1 MPFMFVDFDFFETYG
16 IDVATGR
23 GFSEDFADRMSP
35 EDGKAGLQRAGFV
48 LNALAARELGWTP
61 DEAIGKWLEASL
73 FDHRGDVVGV
83 VADVLFESIHSATK
97 PLLYAVPPDEMFG
110 FPALRSA
117 SIKITGQN
125 LEGTLAYI
133 DETWAELVPDQ
144 PVSRRF
150 LDADFEAMYSA
161 ERRQAWLLSFFSI
174 FAVCIACLGL
184 FGLAMFTS
192 ERRVK
197 EIGIRKI
204 AGGNVWDIVG
214 LLTAEFSRL
223 VLLSNLIAWP
233 VAYLLM
239 RAWLA
244 GFAYRID
251 LGPLLFFGSAA
262 IAFAVAWVTVGAVAA
277 RAAQIRPAL
286 ALKSE

>member
-1 MPFMFVDFDFFETYG
+1 M
-16 IDVATGR
+16 
-23 GFSEDFADRMSP
+23 
-35 EDGKAGLQRAGFV
+35 
-48 LNALAARELGWTP
+48 
-61 DEAIGKWLEASL
+61 
-73 FDHRGDVVGV
+73 
-83 VADVLFESIHSATK
+83 
-97 PLLYAVPPDEMFG
+97 YA
-110 FPALRSA
+110 
-117 SIKITGQN
+117 
-125 LEGTLAYI
+125 
-133 DETWAELVPDQ
+133 
-144 PVSRRF
+144 
-150 LDADFEAMYSA
+150 A
-161 ERRQAWLLSFFSI
+161 ERRQARLLSFFSI

-204 AGGNVWDIVG
+204 AGGSVWDIVG

-251 LGPLLFFGSAA
+251 LGPLLFLGGAA
-262 IAFAVAWVTVGAVAA
+262 IAFAVAWLTVGAVAA